1 MCSRASGRIKTIME
15 LVATL
20 IADPQHADLTAQNV
34 AKVSEM
40 VTARGGWAEA
50 PQWLGDGLAC
60 DIFYHGLDLAASRAL
75 AQTYFATAGFDLV
88 IQPREGRRKRLLIA
102 DMDSTIVTGETLDEL
117 AAHAGLKEQINE
129 ITARAMRGEID
140 FKSALRERVGKL
152 AGLSVDA
159 LAETLAATQLT
170 SGARTLVQ
178 TMRAQGA
185 HTVLVSGGFRFFTRD
200 IASQVGFHEEQA
212 NEFVIEDN
220 HLTGEVVEPILD
232 KDAKLRA
239 LNQYVEAKNLPL
251 TATLATGDGANDLPM
266 IKAAGLGVAYHAKP
280 IVEAEAPASIR
291 RGDLTA
297 LLYLQG
303 YSQSEFRT

>member
-1 MCSRASGRIKTIME
+1 ME

-20 IADPQHADLTAQNV
+20 IADPHRTNLTAASVAGVQDMLTAQ
-34 AKVSEM
+34 
-40 VTARGGWAEA
+40 GGAAEA

-60 DIFYHGLDLAASRAL
+60 DIFFTGLDLISARAL
-75 AQTYFATAGFDLV
+75 ARAQFATAEFDLV
-88 IQPREGRRKRLLIA
+88 IQPREGRRKKLLIA

-117 AAHAGLKEQINE
+117 AAHAGLKEQISE

-140 FKSALRERVGKL
+140 FKAALRERVGKL

-159 LAETLAATQLT
+159 LSETLAATTLT

-185 HTVLVSGGFRFFTRD
+185 FTVLVSGGFRFFTRD
-200 IASQVGFHEEQA
+200 IASQVGFHEERA
-212 NEFVIEDN
+212 NDFIVEDN
-220 HLTGEVVEPILD
+220 CLTGEVAEPILD

-239 LNQYVEAKNLPL
+239 LNQYVAEQKLSL
-251 TATLATGDGANDLPM
+251 SETLATGDGANDLPM

-303 YSQSEFRT
+303 YSQSEFRN